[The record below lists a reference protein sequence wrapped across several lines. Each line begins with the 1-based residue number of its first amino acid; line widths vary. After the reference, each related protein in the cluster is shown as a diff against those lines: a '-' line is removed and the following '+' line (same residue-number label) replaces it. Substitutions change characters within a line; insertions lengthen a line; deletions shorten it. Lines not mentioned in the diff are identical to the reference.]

1 MSVAHSYSDASS
13 AVDDVESL
21 EMLLE
26 AYFVVVDGTLNKLT
40 QVKMGTGDGP
50 FMGGGRKEDPRDGSI
65 GWLSAADYPTDPLL
79 RGRRAGLLRAYNAR
93 HGIIKNAAVH

>member
-13 AVDDVESL
+13 AVDDVETL

-40 QVKMGTGDGP
+40 QVKRIGMRES
-50 FMGGGRKEDPRDGSI
+50 GRGMQDTE
-65 GWLSAADYPTDPLL
+65 
-79 RGRRAGLLRAYNAR
+79 
-93 HGIIKNAAVH
+93 V